1 MSSLLR
7 FLTRAGFSTLD
18 QTPAYYGLGI
28 TLGNAE
34 VRLDEMV
41 AAYAA
46 FARGGEWIEPTWLK
60 GVRLR
65 ERRRLVSP
73 LSAYWV
79 TDILADTDAREY
91 IFGRDSSLE
100 LPFPVAAK
108 TGTSQAY
115 HDNWTVGYTRDVTVG
130 VWVGNFDRTP
140 LRTSSGVTGAAPI
153 FHAVMLAATRRR
165 AGTHQLPGGTAIV
178 ARPDGTVGRRICAL
192 SGMSANAWCPAK
204 GREWLLP
211 SETRQCSW
219 HHDSDGGVLVIW
231 PPAYRQWAHNQ
242 GFAVHATVRAASGG
256 GRFFE
261 SPAAGSPRE
270 VARAPARALEIATPP
285 SGATYLIDPTLRREF
300 QTLALRATTAR
311 LGRIE
316 WQVNGKDVGSVPSDE
331 PLMWPLVP
339 GTHTITARDA
349 RGHSADARINVR

>member
-1 MSSLLR
+1 M
-7 FLTRAGFSTLD
+7 
-18 QTPAYYGLGI
+18 
-28 TLGNAE
+28 
-34 VRLDEMV
+34 
-41 AAYAA
+41 
-46 FARGGEWIEPTWLK
+46 PT
-60 GVRLR
+60 
-65 ERRRLVSP
+65 
-73 LSAYWV
+73 
-79 TDILADTDAREY
+79 
-91 IFGRDSSLE
+91 
-100 LPFPVAAK
+100 
-108 TGTSQAY
+108 Q
-115 HDNWTVGYTRDVTVG
+115 N
-130 VWVGNFDRTP
+130 
-140 LRTSSGVTGAAPI
+140 
-153 FHAVMLAATRRR
+153 MLARR
-165 AGTHQLPGGTAIV
+165 ALGAVALISALALGACSSAPTDEIAGDRHVAINVAPNALPGV
-178 ARPDGTVGRRICAL
+178 LDVCYELTVTN
-192 SGMSANAWCPAK
+192 SAGK
-204 GREWLLP
+204 
-211 SETRQCSW
+211 
-219 HHDSDGGVLVIW
+219 VIW

-349 RGHSADARINVR
+349 RGHSADARITVR